1 MVTINRKFTCT
12 VPIPN
17 NWTGDKFRCREIP
30 SIDPEKRPKTLVS
43 TISSNFFS
51 FLICTVVCRGIE
63 NPTEWN
69 HTYLCFITFAKRFF
83 LLFFISPPIFIL
95 LFSLTQ
101 FSLLFFVHGHDCAR
115 QQCSLR
121 RTASSSSFS
130 RYLFWLALHL
140 NDCCCCCC
148 CRIDII
154 DIHQQHQQ

>member
-83 LLFFISPPIFIL
+83 LLFFYFSPQFLFYYFHSHSSPFFFLFTGTTVLANNAHWDEQPLLL
-95 LFSLTQ
+95 LFLDIYSGW
-101 FSLLFFVHGHDCAR
+101 LFTWT
-115 QQCSLR
+115 
-121 RTASSSSFS
+121 TAAAAAAAAAGSI
-130 RYLFWLALHL
+130 L
-140 NDCCCCCC
+140 
-148 CRIDII
+148 
-154 DIHQQHQQ
+154 